1 MSGAIVNRA
10 RNHRN
15 APAFVLTKVNKF
27 QTNLTFFVLV
37 SLFSKCSNKHQPT
50 GNHFERRLCQC
61 EGPAGSFQ
69 TRSLIKQ
76 NRNLRITDIRQSES
90 GMYYCAR
97 DDGSTSSPD
106 DEHIVSRAEVV
117 VIPLTA
123 SHYVANFTLDKSV
136 QAGTLATVGLG
147 EEVALE
153 WDVFDELPCT
163 DCGYRCFVT

>member
-1 MSGAIVNRA
+1 
-10 RNHRN
+10 
-15 APAFVLTKVNKF
+15 
-27 QTNLTFFVLV
+27 
-37 SLFSKCSNKHQPT
+37 
-50 GNHFERRLCQC
+50 
-61 EGPAGSFQ
+61 
-69 TRSLIKQ
+69 
-76 NRNLRITDIRQSES
+76 
-90 GMYYCAR
+90 MYYCAR

-123 SHYVANFTLDKSV
+123 SHYVANFTLDKNA

-163 DCGYRCFVT
+163 DCGYWCLTLTCELCER